1 MRILVLGATSSIGTS
16 IVKKFAK
23 ENELIL
29 ISSKYEKLNK
39 IKKNALELGCK
50 NIKLIEIDLGR
61 PIDPKKIFEKS
72 LYPDLIINAACSL
85 SKFKDFDVDP
95 FNYKSHT
102 SVNLNGPLCLV
113 EYLIE
118 TKMNQGDT
126 KKINYIFINTIL
138 TKIKSPDY
146 IIYSSFKLLHQEYLN
161 TLSIKYQDY
170 FNFINVIIGTQ
181 IDRKSES
188 KNSTKLANRIE
199 SAIKKDENEFIFGIK
214 GKIILFIYNIS
225 PVLSKILITLR
236 RLIIKTNK

>member
-50 NIKLIEIDLGR
+50 NIKLIEINLGR

-118 TKMNQGDT
+118 
-126 KKINYIFINTIL
+126 INYIFINTIL